1 MESYLLKIYSNEDF
15 DLIEDEEEREE
26 AQETFENEIEAVY
39 QYLKKNN
46 IEFEQIDDTRFSV
59 NCNNDE
65 IFEEIEQ
72 MLEIED
78 IAFCTIENYKD
89 I

>member
-1 MESYLLKIYSNEDF
+1 MESYLLKIFSNEDF

-26 AQETFENEIEAVY
+26 TQEAFENEIETVY

-46 IEFEQIDDTRFSV
+46 IEFEQIDDTRFSI